1 MSLVAQIAALVQAVA
16 ADIKGLV
23 TGKQDKLVS
32 GSSIKTINGQPVL
45 GAGDLVIEGGGGSG
59 AGLTLFA
66 ESRSVAA
73 PNATVP
79 VHALTALG
87 AETNIDFVIGAKGNG
102 AILAQVPDGTAAGGN
117 KRGSGAV
124 DLQMS
129 RTGATQVASGP
140 NSFVAGLRS
149 LASGNASVAVG
160 QACSATGAGCIAMG
174 ASCSSGGVGGST
186 AIGLSVTASGE
197 SAVAMGVGT
206 EASGALS
213 MATGAYTTTRGVAG
227 AVAEG
232 ASQFTAKGQAQA
244 ERIIQRFDTPGV
256 TPTQLVSGQFT
267 GAPTAANSATMP
279 NNSAYYC
286 RVRVLAR
293 NTTTNESMSWSG
305 TALIKRGA
313 NAASTTLIG
322 STIASDFG
330 DAAMSA
336 CTVTLSADTTRGA
349 LAVTVTG
356 LASTSIRWVAQLE
369 TVEAA

>member
-1 MSLVAQIAALVQAVA
+1 MDLRFKSLVAGTNVSLSS
-16 ADIKGLV
+16 DGDTV
-23 TGKQDKLVS
+23 TIDA
-32 GSSIKTINGQPVL
+32 T
-45 GAGDLVIEGGGGSG
+45 GGGG
-59 AGLTLFA
+59 GLTLFA

-87 AETNIDFVIGAKGNG
+87 AEANIDFVIAPKGTG
-102 AILAQVPDGTAAGGN
+102 AIVAQVPDGTVAGGN
-117 KRGSGAV
+117 KRGAGAV
-124 DLQMS
+124 DLQTT
-129 RTGATQVASGP
+129 RTAATQVASGP
-140 NSFVAGLRS
+140 NSFAAGLRS

-160 QACSATGAGCIAMG
+160 QACSATGVGCIAMG
-174 ASCSSGGVGGST
+174 ASCSSSGVGGST
-186 AIGLSVTASGE
+186 AIGLSVIASGE

-232 ASQFTAKGQAQA
+232 ASQFSAKGQAQT
-244 ERIIQRFDTPGV
+244 ERMIQRFDTPGV

-286 RVRVLAR
+286 RLRVLAR
-293 NTTTNESMSWSG
+293 NTSTNESKSWSG

-313 NAASTTLIG
+313 NAASTTLVG
-322 STIASDFG
+322 SSITSDFG
-330 DAAMSA
+330 DAALVA

-349 LAVTVTG
+349 LAVIVTG
-356 LASTSIRWVAQLE
+356 LASTTVRWVAQLE